1 MAKSFIPEEE
11 HIEEHPLAPIESRP
25 LVPENKKVDL
35 KAWRE
40 RKLLSINKMTDAGK
54 AKKAAE
60 RVFRNK
66 EA

>member
-1 MAKSFIPEEE
+1 MAKNFIPEEV
-11 HIEEHPLAPIESRP
+11 IEEPLAPP
-25 LVPENKKVDL
+25 TPEKKKVDL

-40 RKLLSINKMTDAGK
+40 RKLLSINQMPDAGK

>member
-1 MAKSFIPEEE
+1 MAKKYYPGEEE
-11 HIEEHPLAPIESRP
+11 VVEPVPV
-25 LVPENKKVDL
+25 VPEKKKVDL

-40 RKLLSINKMTDAGK
+40 RKLMVINKMPDAGK
-54 AKKAAE
+54 AKRAAE

>member
-1 MAKSFIPEEE
+1 MAKNFYPEEE
-11 HIEEHPLAPIESRP
+11 RPLAPVEEHPIAPK
-25 LVPENKKVDL
+25 PEKKKVDL

-40 RKLLSINKMTDAGK
+40 RKLLVINKMSDSGK

>member
-1 MAKSFIPEEE
+1 MAKKFYPEEE
-11 HIEEHPLAPIESRP
+11 PMEVYEPPIAAPK
-25 LVPENKKVDL
+25 PEKKKVDL

-40 RKLLSINKMTDAGK
+40 RKLMVINKMPDAGK
-54 AKKAAE
+54 AKRAAE